1 MANSASAA
9 PESLPSVAS
18 DSRAAGESDDP
29 AEAAAA
35 SSPQR
40 RASPFDVTALAIT
53 VAGAPPPPATAA
65 APTAATS
72 GDGDG
77 LTILSSAEDGA
88 AEGSAGSCGDDGGDA
103 KFSGKTLWAEF
114 KTLSWLSLP
123 IMVTMI
129 SQAGMVVTDQVM
141 VGHLIG
147 TTQALAAAGVGNTIF
162 NIVWYII
169 VGAASALDTM
179 GSQSW
184 GAGDQPSLHKW
195 GCVCGVTLLVMNLG
209 AALVLALGEPIALAL
224 HQTAETAAMVGV
236 FCRLL
241 IPGMPP
247 LTLAIILH
255 KMLQVQGRV
264 AAPMVIS
271 VATFCVNL
279 GANELFIRAFGFE
292 GAPTATSV
300 SRAAMLLF
308 TLAYL
313 ACAPLVPAHPQRPAA
328 LLRKVPRFW
337 QGRGAFLALALQGG
351 AMMGLEAS
359 SFDVTTAFAARLG
372 EVEVAAHAAIIS
384 IVSFTFYSFP
394 FGISIASS
402 IRVGNLL
409 GAQRPH
415 LARVSAFIAV
425 TAGVLFMFI
434 CGIIMLSAREV
445 LGRLFTSDEDVVD
458 AIAVIAPLAALFQV
472 FDGTMGTT
480 AGALR
485 GMGRQKELLYFN
497 IIGLWCVGVL
507 SGYLLAFT
515 AGLELRGLWTGVC
528 LGVFTTAMLN
538 LAVLLR
544 VNWPLEAR
552 LAAIRTD
559 TVSTLT
565 IPASPSTAAVV
576 EGQERT
582 GKQGSKDSS
591 PTSQRSLRGRSSRV
605 EGGSPLESSPQ
616 AAVVA

>member
-1 MANSASAA
+1 
-9 PESLPSVAS
+9 
-18 DSRAAGESDDP
+18 
-29 AEAAAA
+29 
-35 SSPQR
+35 
-40 RASPFDVTALAIT
+40 
-53 VAGAPPPPATAA
+53 
-65 APTAATS
+65 
-72 GDGDG
+72 
-77 LTILSSAEDGA
+77 
-88 AEGSAGSCGDDGGDA
+88 
-103 KFSGKTLWAEF
+103 
-114 KTLSWLSLP
+114 
-123 IMVTMI
+123 MVTMI

-255 KMLQVQGRV
+255 KMLQVQGRVAALMLTSTSCVQGRV

-402 IRVGNLL
+402 IRVVAAHAAIICIVSFTFYSFPFGISIASSIRVGNLL

-497 IIGLWCVGVL
+497 IIGLWCAGVL

-565 IPASPSTAAVV
+565 IPASPSAA
-576 EGQERT
+576 E
-582 GKQGSKDSS
+582 
-591 PTSQRSLRGRSSRV
+591 
-605 EGGSPLESSPQ
+605 